1 MAITTALSKY
11 FKQELLKGTHD
22 FDNDTFRVKLIKV
35 GATRDYNA
43 ELGMVAFL
51 TGGTQFAGQA
61 GSEVT
66 GNASEEVTGTGY
78 DSVYNSFSG
87 APEAVLATQ
96 VPDGSGGFN
105 SVTYPL
111 ISGTKAI
118 VDFNDTVF
126 QSVTVAAIG
135 CILYNDTM
143 GGSAGNGSSLNNVVA
158 TFDFGGTVSAT
169 AGDFTVQFPT
179 PDATSAILRIA

>member
-11 FKQELLKGTHD
+11 FKQELLKGSHD
-22 FDNDTFRVKLIKV
+22 FVNDTFRVKLIKV
-35 GATRDYNA
+35 GATRDYDSNV
-43 ELGMVAFL
+43 GMVSYL
-51 TGGTQFAGQA
+51 TGGTLYEGQA
-61 GSEVT
+61 SGEVS
-66 GNASEEVTGTGY
+66 GNGDEEVSGTGY
-78 DSVYNSFSG
+78 TGNYNSFTG
-87 APEAVLATQ
+87 APEAVLATT
-96 VPDGSGGFN
+96 N
-105 SVTYPL
+105 SNGDSIVYPL
-111 ISGTKAI
+111 LVGSAGSEKAI

-143 GGSAGNGSSLNNVVA
+143 GGSAGSGSAKNNVIA

-179 PDATSAILRIA
+179 PDATNAILRIA

>member
-11 FKQELLKGTHD
+11 FKQELLKGNHD

-35 GATRDYNA
+35 GATRDYDSDV
-43 ELGMVAFL
+43 GMVSYL
-51 TGGTQFAGQA
+51 TGGTQYAGQA
-61 GSEVT
+61 SGEVS
-66 GNASEEVTGTGY
+66 GNGDEEVSGTGY
-78 DSVYNSFSG
+78 TGTYDSFSS
-87 APEAVLATQ
+87 APEAVLATT
-96 VPDGSGGFN
+96 DAGGS
-105 SVTYPL
+105 SVVYPL

-118 VDFNDTVF
+118 VDFDDTVF

-143 GGSAGNGSSLNNVVA
+143 GGSAGNGASLNNVIA

-179 PDATSAILRIA
+179 PDSNNAILRIA